1 MAAEIFMSCTCTS
14 VVRGTAA
21 GLCFLPSPRP
31 RPRRSLSGTPS
42 YLGQVKLRPASMG
55 TQPCLPPW
63 EHLHG
68 LSPSYWGQA
77 DPPRLALSLP
87 CPIVMNCTC
96 VAVAACLTLCALL
109 ELCKGRLVA
118 HLFLCFPRG
127 LAWCGFDLE
136 RGPLCVGR
144 IGSEVGRASALPF

>member
-21 GLCFLPSPRP
+21 GLCFLPSP

-77 DPPRLALSLP
+77 DPPAPPPCFVPSLP
-87 CPIVMNCTC
+87 HSDELHMCGRGCLLDPMCP
-96 VAVAACLTLCALL
+96 AGALQ
-109 ELCKGRLVA
+109 G
-118 HLFLCFPRG
+118 
-127 LAWCGFDLE
+127 
-136 RGPLCVGR
+136 
-144 IGSEVGRASALPF
+144 